1 VKDIS
6 TKTKLEMDCV
16 TEYQECEEVGISSD
30 LTTIP
35 TSNTDT
41 EFTPAPMRRLFPNI
55 KKKKLTKLLVQN
67 K

>member
-1 VKDIS
+1 
-6 TKTKLEMDCV
+6 MDCV
-16 TEYQECEEVGISSD
+16 TEYQECEEDGISSD

-41 EFTPAPMRRLFPNI
+41 EFTPAPMRRLFPNME
-55 KKKKLTKLLVQN
+55 KLTKLLVQN